1 MSSEADGRPAPEL
14 SSEEFRRACA
24 RFPTGV
30 AIASVMDS
38 QGIPHGLTVN
48 SFTSVSLDPPLIL
61 ICLGHE
67 VTSIDVFR
75 EASHFAINVLA
86 EDQREISTRFARKG
100 HDRFDDLDWRR
111 GESGAPLLAGVLA
124 EIECALYRRVPA
136 GDHDILIGEM
146 LRGQIHTGDP
156 LVYFGSRYRRLAP
169 AQDSAAELVR

>member
-1 MSSEADGRPAPEL
+1 MSSEAVSRPAPGL

-24 RFPTGV
+24 RFATGV

-67 VTSIDVFR
+67 VTSIDIFR
-75 EASHFAINVLA
+75 MASHFAINILA

-100 HDRFDDLDWRR
+100 HDRFDGLEWRR

-124 EIECALYRRVPA
+124 EMECALHRRIPA

-146 LRGQIHTGDP
+146 LRGRVHRGEP
-156 LVYFGSRYRRLAP
+156 LVYYASRYRHLAP
-169 AQDSAAELVR
+169 V